1 MLSQIAVPRP
11 HTLSITL
18 PWYRLPKWGFSF
30 PGGLIWS
37 STPLFSPCFL
47 KLVFFLSSSKKASV
61 IAWHIAHIIDSLPI
75 SSLRFFSQR
84 VEGGVSMA
92 TVLQFYFGFGG
103 YIDILPRL
111 VLSSWFEPHIV
122 WRQRGYFFNKASRAS
137 KWSSCLSLLSNWD
150 CRHMPT
156 TGHDSLILSQCW
168 NLQWG

>member
-1 MLSQIAVPRP
+1 MLSQTAVPRP

-47 KLVFFLSSSKKASV
+47 KLVFFLLPKASI
-61 IAWHIAHIIDSLPI
+61 IARYIAHIFIDSLPI
-75 SSLRFFSQR
+75 SSLGFFSQR

-92 TVLQFYFGFGG
+92 TVLQSYFGFGG

-111 VLSSWFEPHIV
+111 VLNSWFELHLV
-122 WRQRGYFFNKASRAS
+122 WRQRGYFFNKASRAQVI
-137 KWSSCLSLLSNWD
+137 LLPKPSE
-150 CRHMPT
+150 
-156 TGHDSLILSQCW
+156 
-168 NLQWG
+168 